1 MAPAPEAPKFIGAPI
16 KRRDDPRLIQGRAR
30 YVDDFQPPGA
40 LHMAFARS
48 PYGHAAIRRVDISR
62 AREAPGVVA
71 AYTGSDLAGKIGPV
85 PVAGLVPDARVPI
98 QPVLAGA
105 RALFAGE
112 PVAAVVA
119 RTRYQARDAADL
131 VEVDYQA
138 LDAVVDLEKALSPG
152 APRVH
157 AQFEDNVAFR
167 WAIAGGDIEAGLRAA
182 DVVIKQKIANPRVAP
197 LALEPR
203 GVLAH
208 YLPGEDKM
216 TIWSSTQVPHK
227 LRTLLAQQIGMAEN
241 RIRVIA
247 PEVGGGFGSKLNV
260 YREEALAA
268 YASRELGRPVKWI
281 ESRGE
286 NFLAT
291 IHGRGQLGEAEM
303 GLKRDGTITALR
315 YNVLADCGAYYQLLT
330 VAIFTLTGLM
340 LPGPYKIPHIEMKVT
355 GVFTH
360 KMATDAYRGAGR
372 PEATYILERMLD
384 LAALELGLDPAEI
397 RRKNFPA
404 KAEFPYATSAGLT
417 YDSGDYHAALDKAL
431 QKAGYPEMRRQQAE
445 ARRQGRCLGV
455 GLSTYVEICG
465 MGPSAALGG
474 QGWESARVRVE
485 PTGKVTVFS
494 GASPHGQG
502 QETSFAQIAADAF
515 GIAVE
520 DVEVIHGDTDVVP
533 YGVGTFGS
541 RGTVVGGSAVVFA
554 RDKVREKMAR
564 FAAMRFEADPADI
577 AFAGGKVFVRS
588 APEKSAP
595 FARIAQMAYDAIR
608 LPPGTEPGLEETH
621 FFEPPNFTFPFGTH
635 VVLVE
640 VDPQTGEV
648 KILRYVAVDDVGNM
662 INPLLV
668 RGQIHGGIAQG
679 TGQAL
684 EEEVIYGGGGQPLN
698 ATLMHYALPKAHQLP
713 RFELDHTTTPTG
725 VNPLGAKGVG
735 EAGTIGSTPAV
746 VNAVLDALAPFGVRH
761 LDMPLRPEKI
771 WRAVSQAQK
780 GGPA

>member
-1 MAPAPEAPKFIGAPI
+1 MASIPEAPKFIGVPI
-16 KRRDDPRLIQGRAR
+16 KRRDDPRLIQGRTR
-30 YVDDFQPPGA
+30 YVDDFQLPGT

-48 PYGHAAIRRVDISR
+48 PYGHAAIRGVDLSKAR
-62 AREAPGVVA
+62 AAPGVVA
-71 AYTGSDLAGKIGPV
+71 AYAGADLAGKIGPV
-85 PVAGLVPDARVPI
+85 PVAGLVPDARVPV
-98 QPVLAGA
+98 QPVLAGG

-138 LDAVVDLEKALSPG
+138 LDAVVDLEKALAPA

-182 DVVIKQKIANPRVAP
+182 DVVIKQKIANPRVVP

-260 YREEALAA
+260 YREEAIAA
-268 YASRELGRPVKWI
+268 YVTRELGRPVKWI

-384 LAALELGLDPAEI
+384 LAALELGMDPAEI

-515 GIAVE
+515 GVAVE
-520 DVEVIHGDTDVVP
+520 DVEDIHGDTDVVP

-554 RDKVREKMAR
+554 RDKVRDKMAR
-564 FAAMRFEADPADI
+564 FAAMRFEA
-577 AFAGGKVFVRS
+577 
-588 APEKSAP
+588 
-595 FARIAQMAYDAIR
+595 
-608 LPPGTEPGLEETH
+608 
-621 FFEPPNFTFPFGTH
+621 
-635 VVLVE
+635 
-640 VDPQTGEV
+640 
-648 KILRYVAVDDVGNM
+648 
-662 INPLLV
+662 
-668 RGQIHGGIAQG
+668 
-679 TGQAL
+679 
-684 EEEVIYGGGGQPLN
+684 
-698 ATLMHYALPKAHQLP
+698 
-713 RFELDHTTTPTG
+713 
-725 VNPLGAKGVG
+725 
-735 EAGTIGSTPAV
+735 
-746 VNAVLDALAPFGVRH
+746 
-761 LDMPLRPEKI
+761 
-771 WRAVSQAQK
+771 
-780 GGPA
+780 

>member
-1 MAPAPEAPKFIGAPI
+1 MAKAPEAPKFIGSPI

-30 YVDDFQPPGA
+30 YVDDFQLPGT
-40 LHMAFARS
+40 LHLAFVRS
-48 PYGHAAIRRVDISR
+48 PYGHASIRKIDASR
-62 AREAPGVVA
+62 ARGAPGVA
-71 AYTGSDLAGKIGPV
+71 AVYTAADLAGKVGPV
-85 PVAGLVPDARVPI
+85 PVAGLVPDAKVPV
-98 QPVLAGA
+98 QPVLAER

-119 RTRYQARDAADL
+119 DTRYRARDTADL
-131 VEVDYQA
+131 IEVDYQA
-138 LDAVVDLEKALSPG
+138 LDAVVDMEKALAPG
-152 APRVH
+152 APKVH
-157 AQFEDNVAFR
+157 EAFPDNVAFR
-167 WAIAGGDIEAGLRAA
+167 WGISGGDAAAGLKAA
-182 DVVIKQKIANPRVAP
+182 DLVVKQKMVNARVAP

-268 YASRELGRPVKWI
+268 HLSRALGRPVKWI
-281 ESRGE
+281 ESRSE

-291 IHGRGQLGEAEM
+291 IHGRGQVGEVEM
-303 GLKRDGTITALR
+303 GLKRDGTVTALR
-315 YNVLADCGAYYQLLT
+315 YSVLADCGAYYQLLT

-340 LPGPYKIPHIEMKVT
+340 LPGPYKIPNIEMQVT
-355 GVFTH
+355 GVFTN

-372 PEATYILERMLD
+372 PEATYILERMMD
-384 LAALELGLDPAEI
+384 LAAAELGMDPAEI

-404 KAEFPYATSAGLT
+404 KSEFPFKTSAGLL
-417 YDSGDYHAALDKAL
+417 YDSGDYASALDKAL
-431 QKAGYPEMRRQQAE
+431 QKADYAGMRRRQE
-445 ARRQGRCLGV
+445 AARKEGKCLGV

-465 MGPSAALGG
+465 MGPSAAMGG

-502 QETSFAQIAADAF
+502 QETSFAQIAAE
-515 GIAVE
+515 GLGVAVE

-541 RGTVVGGSAVVFA
+541 RGTVVGGSAVVYA
-554 RDKVREKMAR
+554 RDKVRSKMAR
-564 FAAMRFEADPADI
+564 FAAMKFEADPGDI

-595 FARIAQMAYDAIR
+595 FAEVAKLAYDAIK

-621 FFEPPNFTFPFGTH
+621 FFEPGNFTFPFGAH
-635 VVLVE
+635 VVLAE
-640 VDPQTGEV
+640 VDPETGEV
-648 KILRYVAVDDVGNM
+648 RILRYVAVDDVGNM

-668 RGQIHGGIAQG
+668 HGQIHGGIAQG
-679 TGQAL
+679 VGQAL
-684 EEEVIYGGGGQPLN
+684 EEEMIYGEGGQPLN
-698 ATLMHYALPKAHQLP
+698 ASLMHYALPKANRLP
-713 RFELDHTTTPTG
+713 RFELDHTVTTTD

-761 LDMPLRPEKI
+761 VDMPLRPERI
-771 WRAVSQAQK
+771 WRAAAGK
-780 GGPA
+780 RA